1 MYVST
6 LTLLSLAK
14 KWIEL
19 LGEKKGRGNMKFSL
33 SNPDSMVMGSERR
46 FSNQPNLGGKCNYD
60 TIGMMHWKIVLSGK
74 QMPNLYMHMNTWVRM
89 AYHRLHAKMTK
100 YFRPLDCGFELKD
113 FFHTFKTCSKE
124 EKGDFFQMEVNGLL
138 QRMYIIV
145 GNKFFPC

>member
-89 AYHRLHAKMTK
+89 AYHRLHAKMTQI
-100 YFRPLDCGFELKD
+100 LQTNWIVDLSLK
-113 FFHTFKTCSKE
+113 TFSYILNLFQRR
-124 EKGDFFQMEVNGLL
+124 KGDFFQMDGS
-138 QRMYIIV
+138 
-145 GNKFFPC
+145 